1 MSMENGNATASR
13 APRPSIGRG
22 FWGIL
27 AAAVIAV
34 GVIGVFAQTAFSEES
49 GWRARIQ
56 GAGFGPPAMM
66 PGDPLN
72 PADVKDRVERMVAHL
87 AIEIDATDEQKQKL
101 TDILVGAAND
111 LLSLREQ
118 AGGRGAAAHELIG
131 LLTAPTVDPIAVEAF
146 RAKKI
151 AVADQAS
158 KRIAEAL
165 VDAAQVLTP
174 EQRQE
179 LGDRLDFLGRFG
191 PPFHRG

>member
-1 MSMENGNATASR
+1 MGMENGNETASG
-13 APRPSIGRG
+13 ASRPPIGRG

-34 GVIGVFAQTAFSEES
+34 GVIGVFAHTAFSEEF

-66 PGDPLN
+66 SGNPLS
-72 PADVKDRVERMVAHL
+72 PADVKDRVGKLVAHL
-87 AIEIDATDEQKQKL
+87 AIEIDATDEQKQQL
-101 TDILVGAAND
+101 TDILDGAAND
-111 LLSLREQ
+111 LLSLRDQ
-118 AGGRGAAAHELIG
+118 AGGRGAAAHELVG
-131 LLTAPTVDPIAVEAF
+131 LLTAPTVDPIAVETF

-151 AVADQAS
+151 ALADEAS
-158 KRIAEAL
+158 KRIAKAL

-174 EQRQE
+174 QQRQE

-191 PPFHRG
+191 APFHRG